1 MWHPDRRGQDSSKST
16 YSRFA
21 ERERVINH
29 LDVQICN
36 AQTIFTNGKNKE
48 NAYINSN
55 IQIFKLSIKPKIENL
70 YFTQVRKSLSLNRFM
85 IIILFILSIAS
96 VDREDDG
103 TGYPIRT
110 STWQGIFCNLDI
122 IGKEGRGDK
131 VGKYLLDTMRL
142 WSHEGKFT
150 LNILFF

>member
-1 MWHPDRRGQDSSKST
+1 M
-16 YSRFA
+16 
-21 ERERVINH
+21 
-29 LDVQICN
+29 DVQICN

-103 TGYPIRT
+103 TGYPIGRPRDRGFSVIWT
-110 STWQGIFCNLDI
+110 LSGKKGEVTKSGNTCWTRCAYGHMKENSHWISYSFNKFLLFWKIKAKRSTWLTFES
-122 IGKEGRGDK
+122 EGR
-131 VGKYLLDTMRL
+131 
-142 WSHEGKFT
+142 
-150 LNILFF
+150 